1 LTYAST
7 QELTHP
13 AYIDS
18 IRGTEHMQGL
28 ASLGYEVID
37 QPVLDQTQGL
47 PQFQNAAEM
56 LADFGRNGDTYI
68 VHAAEGETV
77 IPMEVLESNPRLK
90 SMLFAQMQDMGIE
103 PERYIVG
110 NELNSINPQTGQ
122 PEFFLKKL
130 FKGLKKVVKKLAPIV
145 LPIVAP
151 FLLPAMPMA
160 FATGLG
166 SLAGGL
172 ASGRNLK
179 DSLKGALIAGGI
191 AGLGNMAFRDG
202 SFFGSKAAPTG
213 QLGDVTA
220 KQAFSLDNP
229 FTAATPDAVGAAQ
242 AAEAARLSPQ
252 GAAVPTPAGVTEGIT
267 RTTDLGTF
275 GDSAFSANPQG
286 APLNRAAIDQ
296 ASQLAR
302 FTEITG
308 DGKVFNLT
316 ADATRPSLGQA
327 LKQTFTP
334 GDEYGVGDLYSD
346 YLSPSRASIQPDTAQ
361 VSAQAAQDA
370 AKSIA
375 ETNAAL
381 TSQGLPALT
390 DAATQSIVDTSMKS
404 ALAKATPG
412 FLQKY
417 GPMAATAVGT
427 AAASDA
433 LLGTNFFREQEAQI
447 PGLITGETG
456 RDYLERDPARY
467 GFDSAQFFGGNP
479 YYQALANPQQQA
491 DTGRVYQSAA
501 PPVYTASNFVNPY
514 LAPASQAV
522 MGYRQGGEIVG
533 PGTGTSDSIPALLSD
548 GEFVVT
554 RRAVENLGGGDR
566 KVGARKMYDF
576 MRTLENGRS

>member
-1 LTYAST
+1 
-7 QELTHP
+7 
-13 AYIDS
+13 
-18 IRGTEHMQGL
+18 MQGL

-242 AAEAARLSPQ
+242 AAEAARLLPQ

-275 GDSAFSANPQG
+275 GDSAFT
-286 APLNRAAIDQ
+286 L
-296 ASQLAR
+296 
-302 FTEITG
+302 
-308 DGKVFNLT
+308 
-316 ADATRPSLGQA
+316 
-327 LKQTFTP
+327 
-334 GDEYGVGDLYSD
+334 
-346 YLSPSRASIQPDTAQ
+346 
-361 VSAQAAQDA
+361 
-370 AKSIA
+370 
-375 ETNAAL
+375 
-381 TSQGLPALT
+381 LPH
-390 DAATQSIVDTSMKS
+390 KW
-404 ALAKATPG
+404 
-412 FLQKY
+412 
-417 GPMAATAVGT
+417 
-427 AAASDA
+427 
-433 LLGTNFFREQEAQI
+433 I
-447 PGLITGETG
+447 P
-456 RDYLERDPARY
+456 
-467 GFDSAQFFGGNP
+467 
-479 YYQALANPQQQA
+479 
-491 DTGRVYQSAA
+491 
-501 PPVYTASNFVNPY
+501 
-514 LAPASQAV
+514 
-522 MGYRQGGEIVG
+522 
-533 PGTGTSDSIPALLSD
+533 
-548 GEFVVT
+548 
-554 RRAVENLGGGDR
+554 
-566 KVGARKMYDF
+566 
-576 MRTLENGRS
+576 

>member
-1 LTYAST
+1 
-7 QELTHP
+7 
-13 AYIDS
+13 
-18 IRGTEHMQGL
+18 MQGL

-145 LPIVAP
+145 LPIIAP
-151 FLLPAMPMA
+151 FLLPAMPLA

-172 ASGRNLK
+172 ASGRSLK

-220 KQAFSLDNP
+220 GQAFSLDNP
-229 FTAATPDAVGAAQ
+229 FTAATPDAVNAAQ
-242 AAEAARLSPQ
+242 AAEAARLLPQ

-275 GDSAFSANPQG
+275 GDSAFTANPQG

-308 DGKVFNLT
+308 DGKLFDLT

-381 TSQGLPALT
+381 TSKGLPALT

-417 GPMAATAVGT
+417 GPLAATAVGT
-427 AAASDA
+427 AAASDS

-479 YYQALANPQQQA
+479 YYQALANPQQA

>member
-1 LTYAST
+1 
-7 QELTHP
+7 
-13 AYIDS
+13 
-18 IRGTEHMQGL
+18 MQGL

-77 IPMEVLESNPRLK
+77 IPMEVLDSNPRLK

-145 LPIVAP
+145 LPIIAP
-151 FLLPAMPMA
+151 FLLPAMPLA

-172 ASGRNLK
+172 ASGRSLK

-229 FTAATPDAVGAAQ
+229 FTAATPDAVNAAQ
-242 AAEAARLSPQ
+242 AAEAARLLPQ

-267 RTTDLGTF
+267 RTTDLGAF

-327 LKQTFTP
+327 LKQTFTL

-417 GPMAATAVGT
+417 GPLAATAVGT
-427 AAASDA
+427 AAASDS

-479 YYQALANPQQQA
+479 YYQALANPQQA
-491 DTGRVYQSAA
+491 DTGRVYQSTA

>member
-1 LTYAST
+1 
-7 QELTHP
+7 
-13 AYIDS
+13 
-18 IRGTEHMQGL
+18 MQGL

-417 GPMAATAVGT
+417 GPLAATAVGT
-427 AAASDA
+427 AAASDS

>member
-1 LTYAST
+1 
-7 QELTHP
+7 
-13 AYIDS
+13 
-18 IRGTEHMQGL
+18 MQGL

-145 LPIVAP
+145 LPIIAP

-172 ASGRNLK
+172 ASGRSLK

-220 KQAFSLDNP
+220 GQAFSLDNP
-229 FTAATPDAVGAAQ
+229 FTAATPDAVNAAQ
-242 AAEAARLSPQ
+242 AAEAARLLPQ

-275 GDSAFSANPQG
+275 GDSAFTANPQG

-316 ADATRPSLGQA
+316 AETTRPSLGQA

-417 GPMAATAVGT
+417 GPLAATAVGT
-427 AAASDA
+427 AAASDS

-479 YYQALANPQQQA
+479 YYQALANPQQA

>member
-7 QELTHP
+7 QDLTHP

-77 IPMEVLESNPRLK
+77 IPMEVLDSNPRLK

-151 FLLPAMPMA
+151 FLLPAMPVA

-172 ASGRNLK
+172 ASGRSLK

-220 KQAFSLDNP
+220 GQAFSLDNP
-229 FTAATPDAVGAAQ
+229 FTAATPDAVNAAQ
-242 AAEAARLSPQ
+242 AAEAARLLPQ

-275 GDSAFSANPQG
+275 GDSAFTATPQG

-417 GPMAATAVGT
+417 GPLAATAVGT

>member
-1 LTYAST
+1 
-7 QELTHP
+7 
-13 AYIDS
+13 
-18 IRGTEHMQGL
+18 MQGL

-77 IPMEVLESNPRLK
+77 IPMEVLDSNPRLK

-151 FLLPAMPMA
+151 FLLPAMPVA

-172 ASGRNLK
+172 ASGRSLK

-220 KQAFSLDNP
+220 GQAFSLDNP
-229 FTAATPDAVGAAQ
+229 FTAATPDAVNAAQ
-242 AAEAARLSPQ
+242 AAEAARLLPQ

-275 GDSAFSANPQG
+275 GDSAFTANPQG

-308 DGKVFNLT
+308 DGKVFDLT

-381 TSQGLPALT
+381 TSKGLPALT

-417 GPMAATAVGT
+417 GPLAATAVGT
-427 AAASDA
+427 AAASDS

>member
-1 LTYAST
+1 
-7 QELTHP
+7 
-13 AYIDS
+13 
-18 IRGTEHMQGL
+18 MQGL

-172 ASGRNLK
+172 ASGRSLK

-229 FTAATPDAVGAAQ
+229 FTAATPDAVNAAQ
-242 AAEAARLSPQ
+242 AAEAARLLPQ

-275 GDSAFSANPQG
+275 GDSAFTPTPQG

-316 ADATRPSLGQA
+316 AEATRPSLGQA

-417 GPMAATAVGT
+417 GPLAATAVGT
-427 AAASDA
+427 AAASDS

>member
-1 LTYAST
+1 
-7 QELTHP
+7 
-13 AYIDS
+13 
-18 IRGTEHMQGL
+18 MQGL

-145 LPIVAP
+145 LPIIAP
-151 FLLPAMPMA
+151 FLLPAMPVA

-172 ASGRNLK
+172 ASGRSLK

-220 KQAFSLDNP
+220 GQAFSLDNP
-229 FTAATPDAVGAAQ
+229 FTAATPDAVNAAQ
-242 AAEAARLSPQ
+242 AAEAARLLPQ

-275 GDSAFSANPQG
+275 GDSAFTATPQG

-417 GPMAATAVGT
+417 GPLAATAVGT

>member
-1 LTYAST
+1 
-7 QELTHP
+7 
-13 AYIDS
+13 
-18 IRGTEHMQGL
+18 MQGL

-151 FLLPAMPMA
+151 FLLPAMPVA

-172 ASGRNLK
+172 ASGRSLK

-229 FTAATPDAVGAAQ
+229 FTAATPDAVNAAQ
-242 AAEAARLSPQ
+242 AAEAARLLPQ

-275 GDSAFSANPQG
+275 GDSAFTPTPQG

-316 ADATRPSLGQA
+316 AEATRPSLGQA

-417 GPMAATAVGT
+417 GPLAATAVGT
-427 AAASDA
+427 AAASDS

-479 YYQALANPQQQA
+479 YYQALANPQQA

>member
-1 LTYAST
+1 
-7 QELTHP
+7 
-13 AYIDS
+13 
-18 IRGTEHMQGL
+18 MQGL

-145 LPIVAP
+145 LPIIAP
-151 FLLPAMPMA
+151 FLLPAMPVA

-172 ASGRNLK
+172 ASGRSLK

-220 KQAFSLDNP
+220 GQAFSLDNP
-229 FTAATPDAVGAAQ
+229 FTAATPDAVNAAQ
-242 AAEAARLSPQ
+242 AAEAARLLPQ

-275 GDSAFSANPQG
+275 GDSAFTATPQG

-316 ADATRPSLGQA
+316 AETTRPSLGQA

-390 DAATQSIVDTSMKS
+390 DAATQSIVDTTMKS

-417 GPMAATAVGT
+417 GPLAATAVGT
-427 AAASDA
+427 AAASDS

>member
-229 FTAATPDAVGAAQ
+229 FTAATPDAVNAAQ
-242 AAEAARLSPQ
+242 AAEAARLLPQ
-252 GAAVPTPAGVTEGIT
+252 GAAVPTPAGVTESIT
-267 RTTDLGTF
+267 RTPDLGTF

-417 GPMAATAVGT
+417 GPLAATAVGT
-427 AAASDA
+427 AAASDS

>member
-1 LTYAST
+1 
-7 QELTHP
+7 
-13 AYIDS
+13 
-18 IRGTEHMQGL
+18 MQGL

-77 IPMEVLESNPRLK
+77 IPMEVLDSNPRLK

-130 FKGLKKVVKKLAPIV
+130 FKSLKKVVKKLAPIV

-151 FLLPAMPMA
+151 FLLPAMPVA

-172 ASGRNLK
+172 ASGRSLK

-220 KQAFSLDNP
+220 GQAFSLDNP
-229 FTAATPDAVGAAQ
+229 FTAATPDAVNAAQ
-242 AAEAARLSPQ
+242 AAEAARLLPQ

-275 GDSAFSANPQG
+275 GDSAFTANPQG

-308 DGKVFNLT
+308 DGKVFDLT

-381 TSQGLPALT
+381 TSKGLPALT

-417 GPMAATAVGT
+417 GPLAATAVGT
-427 AAASDA
+427 AAASDS

>member
-1 LTYAST
+1 
-7 QELTHP
+7 
-13 AYIDS
+13 
-18 IRGTEHMQGL
+18 MQGL

-172 ASGRNLK
+172 ASGRSLK

-229 FTAATPDAVGAAQ
+229 FTAATPDAVNAAQ
-242 AAEAARLSPQ
+242 AAEAARLLPQ

-275 GDSAFSANPQG
+275 GDSAFTATPQG

-417 GPMAATAVGT
+417 GPLAATAVGT

-479 YYQALANPQQQA
+479 YYQALANPQQA

>member
-1 LTYAST
+1 
-7 QELTHP
+7 
-13 AYIDS
+13 
-18 IRGTEHMQGL
+18 MQGL

-145 LPIVAP
+145 LPIIAP
-151 FLLPAMPMA
+151 FLLPAMPLA

-172 ASGRNLK
+172 ASGRSLK

-229 FTAATPDAVGAAQ
+229 FTAATPDAVNAAQ
-242 AAEAARLSPQ
+242 AAEAARLLPQ

-327 LKQTFTP
+327 LKQTFTL

-404 ALAKATPG
+404 ALAKATPR

-417 GPMAATAVGT
+417 GPLAATAVGT

-479 YYQALANPQQQA
+479 YYQALANPQQA

>member
-1 LTYAST
+1 
-7 QELTHP
+7 
-13 AYIDS
+13 
-18 IRGTEHMQGL
+18 MQGL

-77 IPMEVLESNPRLK
+77 IPMEVLDSNPRLK

-151 FLLPAMPMA
+151 WLLPAMPIA

-166 SLAGGL
+166 SLAGNL
-172 ASGRNLK
+172 VSGRNLK
-179 DSLKGALIAGGI
+179 DSLKGALITGGI

-229 FTAATPDAVGAAQ
+229 FTAATPDAVNAAQ
-242 AAEAARLSPQ
+242 AAEAARLLPQ
-252 GAAVPTPAGVTEGIT
+252 GAAVPTPADVY
-267 RTTDLGTF
+267 GT
-275 GDSAFSANPQG
+275 PQVDTV
-286 APLNRAAIDQ
+286 A
-296 ASQLAR
+296 QLAETTR
-302 FTEITG
+302 PAVPTP
-308 DGKVFNLT
+308 
-316 ADATRPSLGQA
+316 ADVYGTPQVDTVTQLAETTRPSLGQA

-381 TSQGLPALT
+381 TSKGLPALT

-417 GPMAATAVGT
+417 GPLAATAVGT
-427 AAASDA
+427 AAASDS

-479 YYQALANPQQQA
+479 YYQALANPQQA

>member
-1 LTYAST
+1 
-7 QELTHP
+7 
-13 AYIDS
+13 
-18 IRGTEHMQGL
+18 MQGL

-220 KQAFSLDNP
+220 GQAFSLDNP
-229 FTAATPDAVGAAQ
+229 FTAATPDAVNAAQ
-242 AAEAARLSPQ
+242 AAEAARLLPQ

-275 GDSAFSANPQG
+275 GDSAFTPTPQVDTV
-286 APLNRAAIDQ
+286 AQLEALNRGVPVGDISNRTAA
-296 ASQLAR
+296 S
-302 FTEITG
+302 
-308 DGKVFNLT
+308 LT
-316 ADATRPSLGQA
+316 KIPPPEVTRPSLGQA

-417 GPMAATAVGT
+417 GPLAATAVGT
-427 AAASDA
+427 AAASDS

>member
-1 LTYAST
+1 
-7 QELTHP
+7 
-13 AYIDS
+13 
-18 IRGTEHMQGL
+18 MQGL

-172 ASGRNLK
+172 ASGRSLK

-220 KQAFSLDNP
+220 GQAFSLDNP
-229 FTAATPDAVGAAQ
+229 FTAATPDAVNAAQ
-242 AAEAARLSPQ
+242 AAEAARLLPQ

-275 GDSAFSANPQG
+275 GDSAFTANPQG

-417 GPMAATAVGT
+417 GPLAATAVGT
-427 AAASDA
+427 AAASDS

>member
-1 LTYAST
+1 
-7 QELTHP
+7 
-13 AYIDS
+13 
-18 IRGTEHMQGL
+18 MQGL

-172 ASGRNLK
+172 ASGRSLK

-220 KQAFSLDNP
+220 GQAFSLDNP
-229 FTAATPDAVGAAQ
+229 FTAATPDAVNAAQ
-242 AAEAARLSPQ
+242 AAEAARLLPQ

-267 RTTDLGTF
+267 RTTDLGAF

-381 TSQGLPALT
+381 TSKGLPALT

-417 GPMAATAVGT
+417 GPLAATAVGT

>member
-1 LTYAST
+1 
-7 QELTHP
+7 
-13 AYIDS
+13 
-18 IRGTEHMQGL
+18 MQGL

-77 IPMEVLESNPRLK
+77 IPMEVLDSNPRLK

-151 FLLPAMPMA
+151 FLLPAMPVA

-172 ASGRNLK
+172 ASGRSLK
-179 DSLKGALIAGGI
+179 DSLKGALITGGI

-229 FTAATPDAVGAAQ
+229 FTAATPDAVNAAQ
-242 AAEAARLSPQ
+242 AAEAARLLPQ
-252 GAAVPTPAGVTEGIT
+252 GAAVPTPADVY
-267 RTTDLGTF
+267 GT
-275 GDSAFSANPQG
+275 PQVDTV
-286 APLNRAAIDQ
+286 A
-296 ASQLAR
+296 QLAETTR
-302 FTEITG
+302 PAVPTP
-308 DGKVFNLT
+308 
-316 ADATRPSLGQA
+316 ADVYGTPQVDTVTQLAETTRPSLGQA

-375 ETNAAL
+375 EANAAL

-404 ALAKATPG
+404 ALAKATPK

-417 GPMAATAVGT
+417 GPLAATAVGT

-467 GFDSAQFFGGNP
+467 GFDSAQFFGRNP

-491 DTGRVYQSAA
+491 DTGRVYQSVA

>member
-1 LTYAST
+1 
-7 QELTHP
+7 
-13 AYIDS
+13 
-18 IRGTEHMQGL
+18 MQGL

-145 LPIVAP
+145 LPILAP
-151 FLLPAMPMA
+151 WLLPAMPIA

-166 SLAGGL
+166 SLAGNL
-172 ASGRNLK
+172 VSGRNLK
-179 DSLKGALIAGGI
+179 DSLKGALITGGI

-229 FTAATPDAVGAAQ
+229 FTAATPDAVNAAQ
-242 AAEAARLSPQ
+242 AAEAARLLPQ
-252 GAAVPTPAGVTEGIT
+252 GAAVPTPADVY
-267 RTTDLGTF
+267 GT
-275 GDSAFSANPQG
+275 PQVDTV
-286 APLNRAAIDQ
+286 A
-296 ASQLAR
+296 QLAETTR
-302 FTEITG
+302 PAVPTP
-308 DGKVFNLT
+308 
-316 ADATRPSLGQA
+316 ADVYGTPQVDTVAQLAETTRPSLGQA

-417 GPMAATAVGT
+417 GPLAATAVGT
-427 AAASDA
+427 AAASDS

-491 DTGRVYQSAA
+491 DTSRVYQSAA

>member
-1 LTYAST
+1 
-7 QELTHP
+7 
-13 AYIDS
+13 
-18 IRGTEHMQGL
+18 MQGL

-145 LPIVAP
+145 LPIIAP
-151 FLLPAMPMA
+151 FLLPAMPVA

-172 ASGRNLK
+172 ASGRSLK

-220 KQAFSLDNP
+220 GQAFSLDNP
-229 FTAATPDAVGAAQ
+229 FTAATPDAVNAAQ
-242 AAEAARLSPQ
+242 AAEAARLLPQ

-275 GDSAFSANPQG
+275 GDSAFTPTPQG

-417 GPMAATAVGT
+417 GPLAATAVGT
-427 AAASDA
+427 AAASDS